1 MLAAKSGS
9 SVLDRLPETSI
20 FDVVGGSTNDDTYV
34 MFRHGGIL
42 SFRRLSSRLLELK
55 TGRARVLVKHTDR
68 IEREFV
74 KVFASELN

>member
-1 MLAAKSGS
+1 MRPRG
-9 SVLDRLPETSI
+9 LPTATQHNS
-20 FDVVGGSTNDDTYV
+20 V

-55 TGRARVLVKHTDR
+55 TGHARVLVKHTDR